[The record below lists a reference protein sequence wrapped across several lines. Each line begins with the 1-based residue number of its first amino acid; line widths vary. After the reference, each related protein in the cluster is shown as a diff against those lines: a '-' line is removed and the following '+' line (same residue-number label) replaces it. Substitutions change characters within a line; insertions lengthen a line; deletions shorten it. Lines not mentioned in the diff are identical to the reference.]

1 MGSNV
6 TRYDITKYTCWT
18 IEIMSKPEIL
28 SVKVVFS
35 NKMEEFQ
42 FFQSFLLFCFEHT
55 LYYESSSDDDEMIHT
70 TASRKEVRNTILFK
84 FIMISIVQYKQHDF
98 YCSTCIFCNIIP
110 CYIASHQRVSCL
122 SYWISVKYVACK
134 TNNSNQQLLC

>member
-1 MGSNV
+1 MSCV
-6 TRYDITKYTCWT
+6 RTMYSTRVQWKFPKTSGFDIKQN
-18 IEIMSKPEIL
+18 INL
-28 SVKVVFS
+28 
-35 NKMEEFQ
+35 Q
-42 FFQSFLLFCFEHT
+42 FIAFLQFLHFTMQSDDDNDENDQSS
-55 LYYESSSDDDEMIHT
+55 YYESSSDDDEMIHT

-122 SYWISVKYVACK
+122 SY
-134 TNNSNQQLLC
+134 